1 MGILGV
7 HNRTRV
13 RKLNLRDFWL
23 AGGDK
28 ITVTVYN
35 KTRKTQKEATFLHAF
50 EDIFDEDSA

>member
-1 MGILGV
+1 MEFIIEHVCANL
-7 HNRTRV
+7 
-13 RKLNLRDFWL
+13 KLRDFRL

-28 ITVTVYN
+28 ITVTAYN